1 MNVGEILKS
10 KKWKVLMGYVYGWG
24 AALVLIGALFK
35 LQHWNHSGIMLT
47 IGLLTEAFIF
57 FISSFEPPMEQ
68 PEWSRVYPE
77 LQDDYEFLETGEDA
91 KSVIKSNIDS
101 LLGSTNITP
110 ELLTKVGKSLVDLSN
125 TASGISDIS
134 SATLATDVY
143 VKNLNSASESMIAFS
158 DVNTQANVTLSNSI
172 GELVGTYSSTAS
184 KIASTGEGMLS
195 KLNESSEK
203 FTRQIDESGSK
214 LVESYHKLS
223 GSIEKGFKEL
233 DQNSSN
239 YGDNL
244 QRLNKNIES
253 LNGNY
258 EKQLKGTSDQIHA
271 SSKFFEDLNQ
281 MNQIIVSSAQEMKK
295 YKENAEKLNSHL
307 DALNSIYGN
316 MSVESDHLPVMVKV
330 VVK

>member
-24 AALVLIGALFK
+24 AALVLVGALFK

-91 KSVIKSNIDS
+91 KSAIKSNIDS

-110 ELLTKVGKSLVDLSN
+110 ELLTKIGKSLVDLSN

-158 DVNTQANVTLSNSI
+158 DVNTQANATLSNSI
-172 GELVGTYSSTAS
+172 GELVGTYSNTAS
-184 KIASTGEGMLS
+184 KISMTGQGMLS

-203 FTRQIDESGSK
+203 FTRQIDESGNK

-233 DQNSSN
+233 DQNSSS

-258 EKQLKGTSDQIHA
+258 EKQLKGTSDQIQA

-281 MNQIIVSSAQEMKK
+281 MNQIIASSAQEMKK

-316 MSVESDHLPVMVKV
+316 MLGAMNYK
-330 VVK
+330 KK

>member
-10 KKWKVLMGYVYGWG
+10 KKWKILMGYVYGWG
-24 AALVLIGALFK
+24 AALVLVGALFK

-77 LQDDYEFLETGEDA
+77 LQDDYELVETGEDA
-91 KSVIKSNIDS
+91 KSSLKSNIDS

-110 ELLTKVGKSLVDLSN
+110 ELLTKIGKSLVDLSN

-158 DVNTQANVTLSNSI
+158 DVNTQANTTLSNSI
-172 GELVGTYSSTAS
+172 GELVGTYSNTAS
-184 KIASTGEGMLS
+184 KISKTGEGMLN
-195 KLNESSEK
+195 KLNESSDK
-203 FTRQIDESGSK
+203 FTRQIDESGNK

-233 DQNSSN
+233 DQNSAN

-258 EKQLKGTSDQIHA
+258 EKQLKGTSDQIQA

-281 MNQIIVSSAQEMKK
+281 MNQIIASSAQEMKK

-316 MSVESDHLPVMVKV
+316 MLGAMNYK
-330 VVK
+330 KK